1 MITKLIYLDTINFD
15 ASPKVRHK
23 AIKDEVVQQ
32 YAQHYLDKRE
42 LPPIVVF
49 WDANNKYHL
58 LADGRHRCAAN
69 GLIKRKAIMAIVH
82 DGDYGECL
90 KFALLAN
97 SNHGIPRNN
106 ADKRQCIF
114 IAIRQWPEL
123 SNVHTAKM
131 CDVDDKTVASVRE
144 ELENKKVIPKTP
156 VRIGSDGRSFEVEPP
171 RVTTSKDIVVDT
183 FGKPIPKAVV
193 KFWNR
198 SEEPKEM
205 IRQVSNIVKFFKG
218 VEQEKDPMYG
228 EINFTGLFADLGK
241 IVADIKTVI
250 PYCVC
255 TQCQGHPESQPKS
268 ECRLCLGRGLISK
281 FRFDTAVPQEIKDIM
296 KGKKK

>member
-1 MITKLIYLDTINFD
+1 MITKLIYLDTINFE

-23 AIKDEVVQQ
+23 VVNDEVVQQ
-32 YAQHYLDKRE
+32 YAQNYMDKRE
-42 LPPIVVF
+42 MPPIVVF
-49 WDANNKYHL
+49 WDSINKIHM

-69 GLIKRKAIMAIVH
+69 ELIKRKATMAVVH
-82 DGDYGECL
+82 NGDYGDCL

-97 SNHGIPRNN
+97 SYHGLPRTNS
-106 ADKRQCIF
+106 DKRQCI
-114 IAIRQWPEL
+114 IVTIKQWPDL
-123 SNVHTAKM
+123 SNIHTAKM
-131 CDVDDKTVASVRE
+131 CDVDDKTVASVRS
-144 ELENKKVIPKTP
+144 ELEKKKVIPKTP
-156 VRIGSDGRSFEVEPP
+156 VRIGTDGRTFEVEPS
-171 RVTTSKDIVVDT
+171 RVVAATIAIDT
-183 FGKPIPKAVV
+183 FGKPIPKSVI
-193 KFWNR
+193 KYWDR

-228 EINFTGLFADLGK
+228 ELNFTGIMADLGR
-241 IVADIKTVI
+241 VVESLKTAI

-255 TQCQGHPESQPKS
+255 TQCQGHPETQPKS